1 MNPTSALLEV
11 QPNMEKILE
20 VKNLQYKYGA
30 IKALNGISLNVGQ
43 GEIVAIIGANGAGKT
58 TTLRCISGLN
68 RGVSKGTIFFEGK
81 DVSGIG
87 AHKIARLGV
96 AQCIEGRHIFS
107 QLSVKDN
114 LMMGAYLHKKGNPVI
129 EEYLEYSFELFPI
142 LKERI
147 NQMGSTLSGG
157 EQQMLAISRALM
169 AAPKMLL
176 LDEPS
181 LGLAPKI
188 IEQIFDAI
196 DRINKERGIATL
208 LIEQNVNLSLKIA
221 SRGYV
226 LETGNI
232 ILEDVAENLLNNDMV
247 KNSYMG
253 IEAI

>member
-30 IKALNGISLNVGQ
+30 IKALNGISLNVGK

-68 RGVSKGTIFFEGK
+68 RGVSKGTVFFEGK

-87 AHKIARLGV
+87 AHKIAKLGV

-114 LMMGAYLHKKGNPVI
+114 LMMGAYLLKKGDPVI
-129 EEYLEYSFELFPI
+129 EENLEYSFELFPI

-232 ILEDVAENLLNNDMV
+232 ILEDVAENLLNNYMV

>member
-1 MNPTSALLEV
+1 MNPTSALLEG

-68 RGVSKGTIFFEGK
+68 RGVSKGTVFFEGK

-87 AHKIARLGV
+87 AHKIAQLGV

-114 LMMGAYLHKKGNPVI
+114 LMMGAYLRKKGDPLI
-129 EEYLEYSFELFPI
+129 EEYLEYSFELFPR

-188 IEQIFDAI
+188 IEQIFEAI

-232 ILEDVAENLLNNDMV
+232 ILEDVAANLLNNEMV